1 MTCIPIF
8 RPCRIFKHQRQ
19 NIANE
24 EKSTILCG
32 KLFQCFTTRSLKK
45 FFRRVRAAVVYRQL
59 EGVTTGYGA
68 VAIGRHQLEIIS
80 HANIY

>member
-1 MTCIPIF
+1 MFYNTFAKNVFP
-8 RPCRIFKHQRQ
+8 
-19 NIANE
+19 
-24 EKSTILCG
+24 
-32 KLFQCFTTRSLKK
+32 
-45 FFRRVRAAVVYRQL
+45 RVRAAVVYRQL